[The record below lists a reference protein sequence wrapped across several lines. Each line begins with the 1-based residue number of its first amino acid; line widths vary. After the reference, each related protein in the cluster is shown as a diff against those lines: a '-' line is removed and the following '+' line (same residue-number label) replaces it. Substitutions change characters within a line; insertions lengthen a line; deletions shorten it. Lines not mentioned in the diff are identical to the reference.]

1 MRVLNLQIALSGGG
15 AEKVTELLAPE
26 MELATI
32 EFARV
37 ACIGPTSSQKNTSV
51 LCDSDT
57 FFSRIVLAPLG
68 LLKSIISYQPDIIHI
83 HCERP
88 EFTLAVASLLPKFP
102 KKENRPK
109 VFVTEHTSR
118 PWTHAPLLGKLV
130 RKRLVSLNAY
140 WYTCIEEDPTKTFIP
155 NPVQPLS
162 TLQKSSHL
170 PRIFFIGRLVPGK
183 RVNQLIE
190 VAEKIKNCPD
200 VLIIGDG
207 PERSYLEN
215 LAEGNSKIQFMGALD
230 RPWDAIREGDLY
242 VSASEYEGSPL
253 TLLEGLSLG
262 VEVLVSD
269 IPAHRKLLPP
279 ESLFADVGEL
289 KRKIDAKLSRDAKMA
304 PYGDRLSIDKFIRLR
319 RPRNVA
325 QQWVNEYKRVIRGFD

>member
-1 MRVLNLQIALSGGG
+1 
-15 AEKVTELLAPE
+15 
-26 MELATI
+26 
-32 EFARV
+32 
-37 ACIGPTSSQKNTSV
+37 
-51 LCDSDT
+51 
-57 FFSRIVLAPLG
+57 
-68 LLKSIISYQPDIIHI
+68 
-83 HCERP
+83 
-88 EFTLAVASLLPKFP
+88 
-102 KKENRPK
+102 
-109 VFVTEHTSR
+109 
-118 PWTHAPLLGKLV
+118 
-130 RKRLVSLNAY
+130 
-140 WYTCIEEDPTKTFIP
+140 
-155 NPVQPLS
+155 
-162 TLQKSSHL
+162 
-170 PRIFFIGRLVPGK
+170 
-183 RVNQLIE
+183 VNQLIE